1 MSRPPTADFF
11 VGRVG
16 GVAGGVAYR
25 CRIHTIQT
33 PETTFCTPETAQPQ
47 NDWLHILR
55 ERRLYGAAMDIV
67 AATTNK
73 WLSATRQCLFGTGHT
88 GFKRIVKH
96 DGLRNR
102 TRSSEYI
109 ALFCWRDACVKTSD
123 CDSVVPTRSAA
134 DDPPP
139 SELQCPAFPVKT
151 F

>member
-1 MSRPPTADFF
+1 MSRPATADFF
-11 VGRVG
+11 VGGIG
-16 GVAGGVAYR
+16 GVAGGVAYC

-47 NDWLHILR
+47 NDLLHIFR
-55 ERRLYGAAMDIV
+55 ERRLYGPSMDMV
-67 AATTNK
+67 AAFHMQ
-73 WLSATRQCLFGTGHT
+73 WLSAARQCLFGTGHP
-88 GFKRIVKH
+88 GSKRIVQH

-109 ALFCWRDACVKTSD
+109 ALFCWRDACVTASD

-139 SELQCPAFPVKT
+139 P
-151 F
+151 